1 MKTIIN
7 LVIIM
12 TLLLSVLVPL
22 GVHAEDTEK
31 KVGDY
36 GVDLSI
42 WNIGGSST
50 MNYSL
55 IDFAKAK
62 EDGCEYAILR
72 IGFEGSKTREDTL
85 DLAFIEYYNMARQAG
100 MKLGIYFYALG
111 TTYEEAVDDAQW
123 VIKVI
128 EDNNMYFEY
137 PLYYDVEAGQHY
149 ALNKT
154 QMTKLCQGWCET
166 LENEGYYGG
175 VYGRSDILNKLSDDF
190 KSKYG
195 LWLRY
200 IKSDSVY
207 AEQYNPDKMDVSDQ
221 CGLWQYTMFQRFDGI
236 QNDDLDGNY
245 CYIDYPKFMAENGY
259 NNYTTELYEEM
270 LKNEPVD
277 ESQEETSEESKE
289 SSEISQEASKESQ
302 EISEESQIAQSEEN
316 SQTSSQDEE
325 GLPAGVMVAIGS
337 AVIIP
342 IATIVSLVI
351 KKRK

>member
-1 MKTIIN
+1 MKKFIN
-7 LVIIM
+7 FGIVM
-12 TLLLSVLVPL
+12 SLLLSLFAPF
-22 GVHAEDTEK
+22 GVSAEEPQK

-111 TTYEEAVDDAQW
+111 TTYEEAVNDAQW

-137 PLYYDVEAGQHY
+137 PLYYDVETGPHY
-149 ALNKT
+149 ALSKT

-166 LENEGYYGG
+166 LENAGYYGG

-200 IKSDSVY
+200 IKSDSPY
-207 AEQYNPDKMDVSDQ
+207 AEQYNPDVMDISNQ

-236 QNDDLDGNY
+236 QNEDLDGNY

-270 LKNEPVD
+270 LKNEP
-277 ESQEETSEESKE
+277 QEETSEESQE
-289 SSEISQEASKESQ
+289 TSEVSQETSKESQ
-302 EISEESQIAQSEEN
+302 ESQESQSDQSQDN
-316 SQTSSQDEE
+316 SQTISENQE
-325 GLPAGVMVAIGS
+325 GFPLSAKIAIGVG
-337 AVIIP
+337 AIILLVII
-342 IATIVSLVI
+342 IALVI
-351 KKRK
+351 KKKN